1 MLIRN
6 YSSQETKSIKS
17 HSRQNNIHPFTK
29 ARSLGKRGGRVLGS
43 YILAE
48 AQTELKTLAW
58 DCPFK
63 LLCTGGGY

>member
-1 MLIRN
+1 MLILN
-6 YSSQETKSIKS
+6 SSSPETEGIKS
-17 HSRQNNIHPFTK
+17 HSRQNNIHAFTK

-48 AQTELKTLAW
+48 AQTELKTLSW

-63 LLCTGGGY
+63 LL